1 MQETN
6 AQSIT
11 NVDFDMLATLAL
23 VNSNQVINK
32 VFTKGRDITLINSLA
47 SNNSLTKEIK
57 NDLKLLFDTVI
68 SQDNYLITEYTKY
81 YTPKEIKAKP
91 PKRMGKNAVLK
102 KIAESGNKTEL
113 HSALLVLNDIKNN
126 LAKLNRYLINAE
138 VGKKDILTNDL
149 RKIIALSKSFD
160 KHTKEVIER

>member
-68 SQDNYLITEYTKY
+68 SQDNHLITEYTKY
-81 YTPKEIKAKP
+81 YTPKEIKVKP

-113 HSALLVLNDIKNN
+113 HSALLALNDIKNN
-126 LAKLNRYLINAE
+126 LAKLNRHLINAE

-160 KHTKEVIER
+160 KHTKEVIQR